1 MDIAELRPDETEK
14 KNEIFLNFELEAERL
29 NIAICAE
36 DREMLS
42 AAQGRIAGVAERY
55 GIRTRFVLL
64 DRCRDL
70 ISRPDLC
77 TFSVIFISRGLW
89 DEAMPEVQ
97 NALIEENH
105 IHPTNRKFVLCLLK
119 ESTLEKDCLRAMR
132 LAATRAVVKIPTK
145 DGDRSVPVRDL
156 VYFENVGRRAV
167 ARTLRGDVVT
177 KLTMAQAK
185 QLMLGY
191 DFFVCPYVS
200 FLVNLN
206 YVKEIS
212 SRDVLLKNGT
222 RLPLSEKRAS
232 GFRKIYRRFLASQ
245 DP

>member
-1 MDIAELRPDETEK
+1 MDLAELRPDETEK
-14 KNEIFLNFELEAERL
+14 KNKIFLNFELEAERL

-36 DREMLS
+36 DRETLS
-42 AAQGRIAGVAERY
+42 AAEGRIAGVAERS
-55 GIRTRFVLL
+55 GIKTRFVLL
-64 DRCRDL
+64 DRWREL
-70 ISRPDLC
+70 LSRPDLC
-77 TFSVIFISRGLW
+77 TFAVIFISGGLW

-97 NALIEENH
+97 KALIEADRT
-105 IHPTNRKFVLCLLK
+105 HPINKKIVLCRVK
-119 ESTLEKDCLRAMR
+119 DSTLEKDGLRAMR

-167 ARTLRGDVVT
+167 ARTLRGDFVT
-177 KLTMAQAK
+177 KLTMARAK

-232 GFRKIYRRFLASQ
+232 GFRKIYRRFLAGRSS
-245 DP
+245 